1 MDFRTLQYFQVVA
14 KELNFTHAA
23 EKLNM
28 SQPPLS
34 SQIKNLEDDL
44 GVQLFIRGKRKMQL
58 TEAGRLLFRRSEQL
72 LSLADKT
79 RTELSSLGEEL
90 SGNICLGMVEGRAPF
105 LAARWLAGFREEFP
119 RVTFQLRNG
128 SGDDIT
134 DLLSRGLVDAAILA
148 RPFDRER
155 FNGIPVGREPWV
167 AFIPVNHPLA
177 KLPGDSIPLKMLAD
191 EPLIIP
197 NRQSRVEAILH
208 WFSGIDESPNIFV
221 QTPSYINA
229 VALVEQGAGISI
241 YPQTTYTPNQLLV
254 TKLITDP
261 AKIAEYELITE
272 RNQHLTSLVQE
283 FLNYVKDFMEEK
295 RMEEERFRVH
305 EKEYDIPADAEIL

>member
-58 TEAGRLLFRRSEQL
+58 TEAGRILLRRSEQML
-72 LSLADKT
+72 ALADKT
-79 RTELSSLGEEL
+79 RAELSSMGEEL

-105 LAARWLAGFREEFP
+105 LAARWLTGFREEFP
-119 RVTFQLRNG
+119 HVTFQLKTG
-128 SGDDIT
+128 SGDDVI
-134 DLLSRGLVDAAILA
+134 DLLTRGLVDTAIIA
-148 RPFDRER
+148 RPFDREH
-155 FNGIPVGREPWV
+155 FDGIQVGREPWV
-167 AFIPVNHPLA
+167 ALIPVKHPLA
-177 KLPGDSIPLKMLAD
+177 QLPGDSIPLKMLAN
-191 EPLIIP
+191 EPLIVP
-197 NRQSRVEAILH
+197 NRQSRVEAILR
-208 WFSGIDESPNIFV
+208 WFSGIGESPNIFV

-229 VALVEQGAGISI
+229 VALAEQGAGISI
-241 YPQTTYTPNQLLV
+241 YPQTTYTPNSLIV
-254 TKLITDP
+254 SKLITDP

-272 RNQHLTSLVQE
+272 RGQHLTNLVQE
-283 FLNYVKDFMEEK
+283 FLNYVKDFMEEN
-295 RMEEERFRVH
+295 RMQEERFRVREQEH
-305 EKEYDIPADAEIL
+305 KIPEDAEIL